1 MMNGVATALEVTED
15 FSTQLPHSSSND
27 ISSSAALAQC
37 FSGQKSYFLQNTYPS
52 YQQRI
57 ADLHKLKCLLID
69 NQQAFIEAI
78 SKDFGHRSADDS
90 KLGDILSTVMGIN
103 YTIKR
108 LKRWMKKEK
117 KHVGLLFQ
125 PAKAFVIYQPKGV
138 IGIIAPW
145 NYPVFL
151 SFGPLTAALAAGNTA
166 MIKMSEFTPNTTAL
180 LAELISNSFAK
191 EQVAI
196 VSGDAKMAATFS
208 KLAFDHL
215 FFTGSTAVGKLVMKA
230 AAENLVP
237 VTLELGGKSPVI
249 IDNSM
254 DINTA
259 VSRLILGKTLNSG
272 QTCVAPDY
280 ILCPKAKVEALIQAF
295 KTRYQAMYPSI
306 NNNQDCTSI
315 INDGQKLRLDNL
327 LQDARDKG
335 ANIIPLIAKV
345 ELGEHNELRKMPLTL
360 VTNTKDEM
368 LVMQE
373 EIFGP
378 ILPIVA
384 YDDINDA
391 IDYVNNQP
399 RPLALYICSFNK
411 AFQQQILL
419 KTHAG
424 GVCINDAAFH
434 VANDDLPFGG
444 IGASGMGQ
452 YHGIE
457 GFKTFSH
464 AKSVLSRGRINF
476 TTLLFPP
483 FGTKIHQLVYKLFI
497 R

>member
-1 MMNGVATALEVTED
+1 MNDVAIPMPASEEI
-15 FSTQLPHSSSND
+15 SAQQPHSSGND
-27 ISSSAALAQC
+27 ISTSDALAQG
-37 FSGQKSYFLQNTYPS
+37 FSAQKSYFLQNTYPS
-52 YQQRI
+52 YQARI
-57 ADLHKLKCLLID
+57 DGLNKLKALLID
-69 NQQAFIEAI
+69 NQQAFIDAM

-103 YTIKR
+103 YTVKR

-151 SFGPLTAALAAGNTA
+151 SLGPLTAALAAGNTA
-166 MIKMSEFTPNTTAL
+166 MIKMSEFTPNTTTL
-180 LAELISNSFAK
+180 LAELISKNFAK

-196 VSGDAKMAATFS
+196 VSGDVKMAATFS
-208 KLAFDHL
+208 ALTFDHL
-215 FFTGSTAVGKLVMKA
+215 FFTGSTTVGRLVMKS

-237 VTLELGGKSPVI
+237 VTLELGGKSPTI
-249 IDNSM
+249 IDNDI

-259 VSRLILGKTLNSG
+259 VSRIILGKTLNSG

-280 ILCPKAKVEALIQAF
+280 ILCPKAKVESLVQAL
-295 KTRYQAMYPSI
+295 KTCYQDLYPTI
-306 NNNQDCTSI
+306 NNNVDCTSI
-315 INDGQKLRLDNL
+315 INDGQKARLDKL
-327 LQDARDKG
+327 LNDARGKG
-335 ANIIPLIAKV
+335 ANITPLIAKT
-345 ELGEHNELRKMPLTL
+345 ELADNTAQRKMPLT
-360 VTNTKDEM
+360 VITNVRDDM

-378 ILPIVA
+378 LLPIIG
-384 YDDINDA
+384 YENINEA
-391 IDYVNNQP
+391 IDYVNKNA

-411 AFQQQILL
+411 DFQQDILL

-452 YHGIE
+452 YHGVE

-464 AKSVLSRGRINF
+464 GKSVLSRGRISF
-476 TTLLFPP
+476 TSLLFPP
-483 FGTKIHQLVYKLFI
+483 FGKKIHQLVYKLFI